1 VNILVVGE
9 QMTVQ
14 KAVANRLTKVQKT
27 KVALTMVVMVAETAV
42 ATATAVAEEN
52 PIQVVDVNTRRSD
65 TYSRKQHSI
74 FGLTGETKG
83 VSMQT
88 SKERKKPNNFHGM
101 SDKRDV
107 KKHNIWIPRKINA
120 ICEGLELYHW
130 LR

>member
-1 VNILVVGE
+1 
-9 QMTVQ
+9 
-14 KAVANRLTKVQKT
+14 
-27 KVALTMVVMVAETAV
+27 MVVMVAETAV
-42 ATATAVAEEN
+42 VAATAVAEEN
-52 PIQVVDVNTRRSD
+52 PIRVVDVNTRRTYSD
-65 TYSRKQHSI
+65 TYSRKQHSV

-101 SDKRDV
+101 SDNRDA
-107 KKHNIWIPRKINA
+107 KKHNIWIPRNINA